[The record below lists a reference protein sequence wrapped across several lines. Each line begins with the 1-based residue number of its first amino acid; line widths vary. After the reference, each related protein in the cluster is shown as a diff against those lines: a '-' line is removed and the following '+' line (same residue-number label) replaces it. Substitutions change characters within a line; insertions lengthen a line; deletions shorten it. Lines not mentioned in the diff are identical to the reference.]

1 MFQRFRQLVRTDDGA
16 TTVEYAFLL
25 SLILMM
31 VVAAVQTVGTRTSVV
46 WQNNATQISNVIN

>member
-1 MFQRFRQLVRTDDGA
+1 MVECFRQLVGSDDGA

-25 SLILMM
+25 SLILML
-31 VVAAVQTVGTRTSVV
+31 VVAAVQTVGTRTSSI